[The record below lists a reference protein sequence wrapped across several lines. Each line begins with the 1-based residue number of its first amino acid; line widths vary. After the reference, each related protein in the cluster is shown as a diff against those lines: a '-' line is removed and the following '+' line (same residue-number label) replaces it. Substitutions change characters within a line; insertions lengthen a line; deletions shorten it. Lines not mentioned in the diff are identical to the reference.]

1 MRKIIILVAVAAQLA
16 VLAFMAAEREWVLRT
31 GQSVLLRTAPVDP
44 NDPMRGDYVRFNYEI
59 ATIPKNL
66 CRDAVRTWFEKTN
79 YTYDRS
85 LRDRRVYATIKLD
98 HTGVAEVV
106 SLSDRPPSEG
116 LYLRAR
122 VQEVSTHTIRV
133 RFGAEALFMQQGKAK
148 QFEDLVRG
156 EKQGVPLNIEVAV
169 SPGGL
174 STIKGYRWEPF
185 GITLVMDRAPVP
197 PNSNPQT
204 PRPGL
209 RGVTV
214 QLKNHSDAPVAVLAS
229 DDARFFRL
237 VSAREFLDDE
247 GAHHWE
253 WTRVAAEEASARADE
268 VKVLQPGEVQR
279 IHLDFSS
286 PAWFVQKGAEGPP
299 TSITTLNQE
308 WSASFRIEYAPPS
321 AEACTGLPHAD
332 LIRHAR
338 LRSRMFSA
346 AGGVD

>member
-1 MRKIIILVAVAAQLA
+1 MRKVIILIVLVAQLA
-16 VLAFMAAEREWVLRT
+16 VLAYMAAEREWVLRT

-44 NDPMRGDYVRFNYEI
+44 NDPMRGDYVRFNYDI
-59 ATIPKNL
+59 ATIPKKL
-66 CRDAVRTWFEKTN
+66 CRDAVLTWFEKTN
-79 YTYDRS
+79 FSYDRS
-85 LRDRRVYATIKLD
+85 LRDRRVYAAIKLD
-98 HTGVAEVV
+98 RSGVAEVV
-106 SLSDRPPSEG
+106 SLSDRAPSEG

-122 VQEVSTHTIRV
+122 VQAVSTHTIQV
-133 RFGAEALFMQQGKAK
+133 RFGVEALFMQQGKAK

-169 SPGGL
+169 SPKGL
-174 STIKGYRWEPF
+174 STIKGYRWEPL
-185 GITLVMDRAPVP
+185 GITLVMDRAPAP
-197 PNSNPQT
+197 PNLDPQT

-237 VSAREFLDDE
+237 VPARDFPDGE
-247 GAHHWE
+247 GAHRWE
-253 WTRVAAEEASARADE
+253 WARVAAKEASPRADE
-268 VKVLQPGEVQR
+268 VKVLQPGEVHR

-299 TSITTLNQE
+299 TSITSLHQE

-321 AEACTGLPHAD
+321 VEACTGLPHAG
-332 LIRHAR
+332 LIGHAR

-346 AGGVD
+346 AGSVD